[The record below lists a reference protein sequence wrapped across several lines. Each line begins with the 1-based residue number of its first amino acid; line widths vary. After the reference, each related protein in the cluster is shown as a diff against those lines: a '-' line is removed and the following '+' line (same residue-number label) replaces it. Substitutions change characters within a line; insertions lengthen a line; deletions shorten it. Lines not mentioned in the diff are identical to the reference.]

1 MGSRTGR
8 HEVPRRR
15 VACAHAAANHQGPSL
30 VSAFMRRWRTLMLG
44 LALALVAGLC
54 SMPAMA
60 NVSPRPVVVGAEVLL
75 ASGFASLA
83 GKRVG
88 LIANQTSLAGGSHL
102 ADLLKAAPGVTLAA
116 ILAPEHGLRGA
127 TEAGAKVSHAIDE
140 KTGVPVW
147 SLYGR
152 SRKPTPS
159 MLRSIDALVFDVQD
173 IGARFYTYIST
184 LGLAM
189 QAAAAANIPFIVL
202 DRPNPLGGDYVTGF
216 VLEPALRSF
225 VGQYPIPI
233 VHGLTVGELARMI
246 KGEGWLDGLQ
256 HLDLS
261 VVKMENWQRG
271 MRWPQTQLVW
281 VPTSPNIPSFQ
292 SALLYPGIGLVGETN
307 VNEGRGTST
316 PFGVFGAPWLRQA
329 RLLER
334 LERTPLSG
342 VRFEAVNYVPRSIAD
357 VAKHPRFV
365 GQSVSGVRLI
375 VTDTERVEPLEV
387 GVAVL
392 AALAAEARAAGE
404 KRLIANVPMFHALA
418 GSKRLH
424 RMLLD
429 GREAGAIVAA
439 WRDEVEAFKAHR
451 AKYLLY

>member
-1 MGSRTGR
+1 LGAGK
-8 HEVPRRR
+8 
-15 VACAHAAANHQGPSL
+15 G
-30 VSAFMRRWRTLMLG
+30 MLG
-44 LALALVAGLC
+44 LALVVVGGLC

-75 ASGFASLA
+75 ASGFISLE

-88 LIANQTSLAGGSHL
+88 LIANQTSLANGSHL

-116 ILAPEHGLRGA
+116 ILAPEHGFRGA
-127 TEAGAKVSHAIDE
+127 SEAGASVGHAIDE

-152 SRKPTPS
+152 ARKPTAA
-159 MLRSIDALVFDVQD
+159 MLRGIDVLVFDVQD

-189 QAAAAANIPFIVL
+189 QAAAAAKIPFIVL
-202 DRPNPLGGDYVTGF
+202 DRPNPLGGDDVAGF
-216 VLEPALRSF
+216 VLEGALRSF

-233 VHGLTVGELARMI
+233 VHGLTVGEIARMI

-256 HLDLS
+256 GLDLKI
-261 VVKMENWQRG
+261 VKMENWQRA
-271 MRWPQTQLVW
+271 MRWPETQLTW
-281 VPTSPNIPSFQ
+281 VPTSPNIPTFQ

-307 VNEGRGTST
+307 VNEGRGTAT
-316 PFGVFGAPWLRQA
+316 PFAVFGAPWLQA
-329 RLLER
+329 PRLIER
-334 LERTPLSG
+334 LNRAALAG
-342 VRFEAVNYVPRSIAD
+342 VRFEAASYVPVSIAG

-365 GQSVSGVRLI
+365 GQRVSGVRLI
-375 VTDTERVEPLEV
+375 VTDGARVRPLEI
-387 GVAVL
+387 GVYVL
-392 AALAAEARAAGE
+392 AALTAEARAAGV
-404 KRLIANVPMFHALA
+404 RRFVANVGMFHALA
-418 GSKRLH
+418 GTKRLY

-429 GREAGAIVAA
+429 GREASAIVAA
-439 WRDEVEAFKAHR
+439 WHNEVEAFNRLR